1 MTHSL
6 GTERVRAVGMG
17 YTKGM
22 NGYEVTPDGL
32 LRRAGRAQDQITPS
46 DDAYPIRPSLIP
58 EMARQDDEA
67 AQRFNKVAQIPA
79 TTHLTVQ
86 PL

>member
-6 GTERVRAVGMG
+6 DTERVRAMGMG
-17 YTKGM
+17 YMEAM

-32 LRRAGRAQDQITPS
+32 LRRAGRAQGQIAPL
-46 DDAYPIRPSLIP
+46 DEGYPIRPSIIP
-58 EMARQDDEA
+58 EMARHDDEA

-79 TTHLTVQ
+79 TTQLTVQ
-86 PL
+86 PI